1 MKFKFSLEPVLK
13 VRKHQEQLQKQK
25 LAEQVSKKNEI
36 NHLRNNV
43 QGSLEEYL
51 NTSNA
56 AEVTNIQVIKR
67 HSTHLEQVHKRMED
81 LRVQMEKVDEKVS
94 EERLKLADAHKKL
107 HILDKLKEGEHA
119 NYMTNSARE
128 EQKFMDE
135 ISSQSYSR

>member
-1 MKFKFSLEPVLK
+1 MGTCTMKFKFSLEPVLK

-119 NYMTNSARE
+119 NYMT
-128 EQKFMDE
+128 
-135 ISSQSYSR
+135 

>member
-1 MKFKFSLEPVLK
+1 
-13 VRKHQEQLQKQK
+13 
-25 LAEQVSKKNEI
+25 
-36 NHLRNNV
+36 
-43 QGSLEEYL
+43 
-51 NTSNA
+51 
-56 AEVTNIQVIKR
+56 
-67 HSTHLEQVHKRMED
+67 MED